1 VTGDLVTVGT
11 AAAAV
16 AAGLA
21 TGVLFAF
28 STSVMPALR
37 RRPDAEGMAAMQAM
51 NAAILNPV
59 FLLVFAGTALLC
71 AALAVTAPFTAD
83 ESHAVLRGIGAG
95 IYVVGVFGLTMGV
108 NVPMNDALD
117 ETDPASA
124 AGADLWRGYLRRWT
138 AWNNVRTVAGVVAT
152 ALLVASL
159 V

>member
-1 VTGDLVTVGT
+1 MTEDLVTIGT
-11 AAAAV
+11 VAAAV
-16 AAGLA
+16 AAGLV

-28 STSVMPALR
+28 STSVMPALG

-51 NAAILNPV
+51 NSAILNPV
-59 FLLVFAGTALLC
+59 FLALFSGAALLC

-83 ESHAVLRGIGAG
+83 ESHAVLRGLGAG
-95 IYVVGVFGLTMGV
+95 LHVVGVFGLTTGV

-117 ETDPASA
+117 ASDPASA

-138 AWNNVRTVAGVVAT
+138 AWNHLRTVAGAVAT